1 MMTFCQQRFRAIS
14 RTWFC
19 VFFGRLSSHQAI
31 ISFPSCVKVLLF
43 LYEKVMI
50 FEQVVIWFWY
60 LVHRRGLSN
69 HFTGKS
75 KSFAN
80 LSEVEVGT
88 VKDLEKQEN
97 PFNNRIWM
105 ENSKTKFCF
114 FFLFLEQNVLVYH
127 LIGVDYYSI
136 CLLCNA
142 IFCKAS
148 E

>member
-1 MMTFCQQRFRAIS
+1 MDAILNDD
-14 RTWFC
+14 
-19 VFFGRLSSHQAI
+19 VFSTEVQSNFQDLVQEI
-31 ISFPSCVKVLLF
+31 ISFLSCVKVLLF

-50 FEQVVIWFWY
+50 FEQVVIWVWY
-60 LVHRRGLSN
+60 LVHKRGLSN

-80 LSEVEVGT
+80 LSEMEVDT

-114 FFLFLEQNVLVYH
+114 VFFLEQNVLVYY
-127 LIGVDYYSI
+127 LIGVDY
-136 CLLCNA
+136 
-142 IFCKAS
+142 
-148 E
+148 